1 MALWA
6 VLLPVLVSVAPTR
19 TTDAASTAPAT
30 AAYTHLGVTTLGTW
44 GGVTGQFTVTD
55 PAVRRDT
62 FDFVAAR
69 FMAKQE
75 TTGGT
80 RWLEAGWAEVGWGGA
95 GRQRVYTFDTATNS
109 WTFYDQ
115 YPLRPGDHIAI
126 ALTGA
131 GAGWSAAL
139 LWRGRWYP
147 LTSTTLPAGGYAT
160 IEEYVEVYHD
170 PARPGGPL
178 AVPAISV
185 SQVTVAGPGA
195 PRPWVDAAVPSY
207 RGGTPVG
214 YCVTNV
220 DEWADWSAGTC
231 PT

>member
-19 TTDAASTAPAT
+19 TTDTAATAPGT
-30 AAYTHLGVTTLGTW
+30 AAYTHLGATTLGAW
-44 GGVTGQFTVTD
+44 GRVSGQVTVTD

-62 FDFVAAR
+62 YDFVAAR

-80 RWLEAGWAEVGWGGA
+80 RWLEAGWAEVGWGGE
-95 GRQRVYTFDTATNS
+95 GRQRVYTFDTASNS

-115 YPLRPGDHIAI
+115 FPLRPGDHITI

-131 GAGWSAAL
+131 GSRWSATL
-139 LWRGRWYP
+139 LWRGQWYP
-147 LTSTTLPAGGYAT
+147 LTSTALPDGGYAT

-170 PARPGGPL
+170 PAKPGRPL
-178 AVPAISV
+178 TVPAVSV

-195 PRPWVDAAVPSY
+195 PRPWVQSAVPSY
-207 RGGTPVG
+207 RGGVPVG

-220 DEWADWSAGTC
+220 DEWTDWSAGTC